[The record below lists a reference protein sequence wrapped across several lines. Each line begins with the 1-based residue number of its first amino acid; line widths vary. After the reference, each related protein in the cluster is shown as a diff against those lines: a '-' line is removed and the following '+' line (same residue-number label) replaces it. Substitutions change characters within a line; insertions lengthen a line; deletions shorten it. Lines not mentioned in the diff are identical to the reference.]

1 MWNLLEKLFQTD
13 KQEMFFYIVLHQDFL
28 FFAHSLKNCLKWN
41 YIYCWSCDVD
51 GVEWV
56 WWTDDLLE
64 KLIKTMESSH
74 NIAAN
79 YQHNTHNTTDKCKL
93 FPINLQQ
100 QLLIELLYL
109 DYWKPRIQNV
119 GLDQKK
125 RKTEKVCYF
134 KDALFIDSYKFSWW
148 TKLNCV
154 YFR

>member
-1 MWNLLEKLFQTD
+1 MKCEIFWKNFFRQTNRRCFLHSITTRFFFFCTELKKLS
-13 KQEMFFYIVLHQDFL
+13 EMEFR
-28 FFAHSLKNCLKWN
+28 NC
-41 YIYCWSCDVD
+41 IFYCWSCDVV

-119 GLDQKK
+119 GLNQRE
-125 RKTEKVCYF
+125 RKTEKGCYF
-134 KDALFIDSYKFSWW
+134 KDAWFINSYKFSW
-148 TKLNCV
+148 
-154 YFR
+154 